1 MRMKLRKKMSVKWL
15 NGVDEYQQEGVG
27 KQTTEGEDKQNR
39 GNQKTFNV
47 GEIPMRGT
55 DA

>member
-1 MRMKLRKKMSVKWL
+1 MLVKWL

-27 KQTTEGEDKQNR
+27 KQTTEGEDREYQNR

-47 GEIPMRGT
+47 EEIPMRGT